1 MFKFSNKKV
10 LFLLVVSIC
19 MMPINMVF
27 AAKNNTNT
35 RRHKVNKPRKHKRP
49 KPFSLGAKKGA
60 SVASKTEQVVNTI
73 NNRQRRNSQLLDGVQ
88 KEIIYSR
95 NEADKGLKDIKDLT
109 EEAAQKITKK
119 IENHH
124 HKVSRQMGVLAI
136 VLTIIIVY
144 TYYNDYLK
152 RLQLKPV
159 TLPKYMHEKTNILP
173 LFSKKKGSCKCPK
186 DSMIKC
192 THKFIIM
199 ILFLIT
205 AIITLWRRFFK
216 F

>member
-1 MFKFSNKKV
+1 
-10 LFLLVVSIC
+10 
-19 MMPINMVF
+19 MPINMVF

-35 RRHKVNKPRKHKRP
+35 SRHKSNKPRKHRRP

-60 SVASKTEQVVNTI
+60 SVAAKTEQVVNTI
-73 NNRQRRNSQLLDGVQ
+73 NSRQRRNSQLLDGVQ

-119 IENHH
+119 MDNHYY
-124 HKVSRQMGVLAI
+124 KVNKQMGIIAAILA
-136 VLTIIIVY
+136 IIIVY
-144 TYYNDYLK
+144 TYYNDYIK
-152 RLQLKPV
+152 RLQYRPV
-159 TLPKYMHEKTNILP
+159 TLPKYAPEKTNILP
-173 LFSKKKGSCKCPK
+173 LFAKKKGVCKCPK
-186 DSMIKC
+186 NSMIKC

-205 AIITLWRRFFK
+205 AIIALWRRFFK